1 MPSGIKKRIC
11 VTGIGELKRQI
22 WAEILLQ
29 LMKRSKAQKTPIVS
43 RNRNGAV
50 LDRRLRRAD
59 RNAALKIIKKDGWR
73 QRFDGQPVR
82 DQRFRAVADGPC
94 VFQLQALPRFCIVC
108 RSAFRD
114 ASVVEKCEKFGQ
126 DRASYQA
133 RPRWFAHGAGV
144 QDSGANQ
151 DRRRRGL
158 HHHRQRWRP
167 VQRREGRSCR
177 TLHFQGAQSVLLHS
191 LKTRSRRTCKCGV
204 EIRCAKNILR

>member
-82 DQRFRAVADGPC
+82 DQRFRP
-94 VFQLQALPRFCIVC
+94 LPTVL
-108 RSAFRD
+108 
-114 ASVVEKCEKFGQ
+114 ASF
-126 DRASYQA
+126 
-133 RPRWFAHGAGV
+133 
-144 QDSGANQ
+144 
-151 DRRRRGL
+151 
-158 HHHRQRWRP
+158 
-167 VQRREGRSCR
+167 SCR
-177 TLHFQGAQSVLLHS
+177 LCHVFALSAAALFGTPASSRSVRSSARTELRTRPDRDGLLTVQEF
-191 LKTRSRRTCKCGV
+191 KTAERTKIEEGEGYTIIANVGDQFSDVRGDHAGLCTFKV
-204 EIRCAKNILR
+204 PNPFYFIR